1 MKTKTPF
8 LTNSIGRS
16 PLPLGFLLVA
26 LPLAVGGFALS
37 PTAQALNPAPDGGYP
52 NNNTAEG
59 DQTLNSLTTGSDNT
73 AIGNQAL
80 FSNTSGSENTANGAG
95 ALLENTSGSDNTANG
110 AGALILNKTG
120 SNNTAN
126 GFDALAFNTKGDSNT
141 ANGASALFQ
150 NTSGSNNTANG
161 ANALLN
167 NTSGSD
173 NTADGAS
180 ALLNNTTGKHN
191 IALGD
196 LAGANLTSG
205 DNDIYIGNDGVLAES
220 NRIRI
225 GTEGTHTD
233 TFIAGIYKETVAKGL
248 EVVVDSSGHLG
259 TKGSSERF
267 KDAIKPMDKAS
278 EAILA
283 LKPVTFRYKH
293 DLDPEGIPQ
302 FGLVAEEVAKVNPKL
317 VVRDAKGDIYTV
329 RYDAVN
335 AMLLNEFLKE
345 HQKVLKLEAAL
356 AAVNE
361 RLKQQDAKIDSV
373 MAKVEVSKAD
383 PHVVVNNR

>member
-1 MKTKTPF
+1 MKTKTPY
-8 LTNSIGRS
+8 LINSIRRS
-16 PLPLGFLLVA
+16 PLRLGFLLIA

-59 DQTLNSLTTGSDNT
+59 DLALNSLTTGSNNT
-73 AIGNQAL
+73 ALGNGAL
-80 FSNTSGSENTANGAG
+80 QSNTKGSNNTATGSG

-110 AGALILNKTG
+110 GGALLINKTG
-120 SNNTAN
+120 NFNTAN
-126 GFDALAFNTKGDSNT
+126 GASALVSNTKGSENT

-173 NTADGAS
+173 NTADGSS

-205 DNDIYIGNDGVLAES
+205 DNDIYIGNDGVLTES

-248 EVVVDSSGHLG
+248 EVVVDSDGHLG

-278 EAILA
+278 EVILA

-293 DLDPEGIPQ
+293 ELDPQGIPQ
-302 FGLVAEEVAKVNPKL
+302 FGLVAEEVDKVSPDL
-317 VVRDAKGDIYTV
+317 VVRDGNGKVYTV

-345 HQKVLKLEAAL
+345 HRKVEQLEATAAYQQKEIEAL
-356 AAVNE
+356 TTG
-361 RLKQQDAKIDSV
+361 LQ
-373 MAKVEVSKAD
+373 EVSAQVELSKAS
-383 PHVVVNNR
+383 PQMVINTL